1 MSILDTIKVDGTD
14 LQTYASIIEDFSGVF
29 TVAARRGANYQ
40 VPGKDGAIYVAKPLD
55 VSVVSLGLVLLS
67 RDPSTGAEPSTQQG
81 RVAQMIAN
89 YRSLVT
95 LCKAEAGG
103 TVTLTRTLSTTGGS
117 STSQT
122 CLAECAGGIEPV
134 LVGPE
139 TMRVVLDFTN
149 LDGKWS

>member
-1 MSILDTIKVDGTD
+1 MSILDTIKIDGTD
-14 LQTYASIIEDFSGVF
+14 VQSLGRIVEDFSGVF
-29 TVAARRGANYQ
+29 TVATRRGANYQ

-67 RDPSTGAEPSTQQG
+67 RDPSSGLEPATEQG
-81 RVAQMIAN
+81 RVAQMVAN
-89 YRSLVT
+89 YRTLVT
-95 LCKAEAGG
+95 LCKAETGG
-103 TVTLTRTLSTTGGS
+103 TVTLTRVLSTTGGS

-139 TMRVVLDFTN
+139 TMRLVLDFTN
-149 LDGKWS
+149 LDGVWA